1 MSVLDPG
8 SDPWLAQ
15 IEEEISH
22 LMEQSSTPIITSGRS
37 ASIATTCYL
46 NYGQTRAQVTIL

>member
-22 LMEQSSTPIITSGRS
+22 LTSNHRPASSPLEEALQSR
-37 ASIATTCYL
+37 L
-46 NYGQTRAQVTIL
+46 LVT